1 MKTHL
6 VTGATGFVG
15 LRLLG
20 LLKNLE
26 CEVRLLSRSSLP
38 GYELIFCD
46 FQKDKIP
53 LSAVQSIDTVFHLA
67 GFAHDLHVNSETED
81 IYQIVNVDA
90 TVQLAKKAVQAGV
103 KRFIFISSVK
113 AGGRAF
119 DTRCMTESEQNEPEG
134 IYGKTKREA
143 EIKLLEIGRQSEM
156 HVSIIRSSLVYGP
169 NMKGNLHMM
178 LSGIEKGWFP
188 PLPKLKNRRS
198 MVHVDDLVRAIVLVA
213 EDNQANGEIFI
224 VTDDSPHSSREI
236 YEVMC
241 KLLGKKIPNWNMP
254 KFFYKILANI
264 SFNMKYKVDKLFGD
278 ECYSSDK
285 LQSIGFKA
293 QRSLK
298 EMDETSF

>member
-6 VTGATGFVG
+6 VTGASGFIGV
-15 LRLLG
+15 RLLG

-26 CEVRLLSRSSLP
+26 CEVRLLSRSPLP

-53 LSAVQSIDTVFHLA
+53 LSALQSIDTVFHLA

-81 IYQIVNVDA
+81 LYQIVNVDA

-103 KRFIFISSVK
+103 KRFVFVSSVK
-113 AGGRAF
+113 AGGHAF

-169 NMKGNLHMM
+169 NVKGNLRMM
-178 LSGIEKGWFP
+178 FSAIEK
-188 PLPKLKNRRS
+188 
-198 MVHVDDLVRAIVLVA
+198 
-213 EDNQANGEIFI
+213 
-224 VTDDSPHSSREI
+224 
-236 YEVMC
+236 
-241 KLLGKKIPNWNMP
+241 
-254 KFFYKILANI
+254 
-264 SFNMKYKVDKLFGD
+264 
-278 ECYSSDK
+278 
-285 LQSIGFKA
+285 
-293 QRSLK
+293 
-298 EMDETSF
+298 